1 MNDKIIK
8 HLIQYR
14 KFIIYLLLSIITI
27 VLALLVF
34 SYVNT
39 IYKTFSQTPEFVN
52 VEVDFYYLFLS
63 IILLL
68 VIPFTA
74 FFILAVIE
82 LSNLIGQLRYR
93 VIEQQMST
101 QAEDEETV
109 EVSEEEKTQQEKELI
124 AQTKKQY
131 QEKETQLLD
140 CFKENITEKG
150 AKKHEKIAEEILSC
164 VGKFYEI
171 AQGELYLKQSETDK
185 DKLVLSATYA
195 YFVPEGKIFEFEIGE
210 GLIGQVAKQGEPINL
225 DNIPEGY
232 ITVYSG
238 LGSATP
244 TNMVI
249 FPIKSK
255 QSNKVTGV
263 IELAS
268 FKPFSEYDINLFK
281 NISVEIGRHFENL
294 DTAVKQEN

>member
-8 HLIQYR
+8 HFVKYR

-27 VLALLVF
+27 VLALFVF

-39 IYKTFSQTPEFVN
+39 IYKTFSHTSEFTN
-52 VEVDFYYLFLS
+52 VEIEFYYLFLS

-82 LSNLIGQLRYR
+82 LSNLTGQLRSR
-93 VIEQQMST
+93 VIEQQLAT
-101 QAEDEETV
+101 QAEEEKT
-109 EVSEEEKTQQEKELI
+109 EEISEEEKTQQEKERI
-124 AQTKKQY
+124 AQIKKQY

-140 CFKENITEKG
+140 CFNENVTKQND
-150 AKKHEKIAEEILSC
+150 KNHEKISEEILSC
-164 VGKFYEI
+164 IGKFYEI
-171 AQGELYLKQSETDK
+171 AQGELYLKQSEKDK
-185 DKLVLSATYA
+185 DKLLLAATYA
-195 YFVPEGKIFEFEIGE
+195 YYVPEGKIFEFEIGE

-244 TNMVI
+244 TNMII

-255 QSNKVTGV
+255 QSDNVIGV

-268 FKPFSEYDINLFK
+268 FKPFSEHDINIFK
-281 NISVEIGRHFENL
+281 NISGEIGKHFENF
-294 DTAVKQEN
+294 DTALKQEN